1 MGCGASKM
9 GIITSEQPAKG
20 TIFIPIGNPMPNTPS
35 PLEIQAS
42 EKRQQDLR
50 EEFGL

>member
-1 MGCGASKM
+1 MGCSASKPS
-9 GIITSEQPAKG
+9 ILTSEKPVVG